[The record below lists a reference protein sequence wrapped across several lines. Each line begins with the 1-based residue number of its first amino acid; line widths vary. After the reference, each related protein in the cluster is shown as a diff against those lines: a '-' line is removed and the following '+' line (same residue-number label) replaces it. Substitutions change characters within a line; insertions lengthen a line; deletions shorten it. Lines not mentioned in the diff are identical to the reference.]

1 MANNKVK
8 RSKADHL
15 FYIIDYIL
23 LALLSVVILVPIINV
38 IAQSVSSPNMVVGG
52 RVFLLPKEFSVQA
65 YRSLLKNSAIVTGYL
80 NTLIYMVSG
89 TLINL
94 VMTVICAYPL
104 ARREL
109 VGRNAV
115 MAIFTFTMLFN
126 GGMIPNYMLMKDLH
140 LLDTRWVMIIPGAIS
155 VWNMIMARTFFQTS
169 IPSTLYESAN
179 LDGAGDFRVLWSIVL
194 PLSKPIIAVLSLFY
208 AVGHWNSYF
217 NAMLY
222 LKSTKLFNIQLVLR
236 NALND
241 IGTMMDTTGNVTEQ
255 LNAIAAQ
262 EVSKYAMIVITM
274 IPVLIIYP
282 FVQKFFVKGVM
293 IGSIKG

>member
-1 MANNKVK
+1 MADK
-8 RSKADHL
+8 L
-15 FYIIDYIL
+15 FYVVDYFL
-23 LALLSVVILVPIINV
+23 LALLSIIILIPIINV
-38 IAQSVSSPNMVVGG
+38 ISQSLSSPNMVVGG

-80 NTLIYMVSG
+80 NTLFYMVAG
-89 TLINL
+89 TIINL
-94 VMTVICAYPL
+94 TMTIICAYPL
-104 ARREL
+104 ARKEL

-126 GGMIPNYMLMKDLH
+126 GGMIPNYMLMKSLH

-155 VWNMIMARTFFQTS
+155 VWNMIMARTFFQSS
-169 IPSTLYESAN
+169 IPTELYESAN

-222 LKSTKLFNIQLVLR
+222 LKSTKLYNIQLVLR
-236 NALND
+236 NALMD
-241 IGTMMDTTGNVTEQ
+241 IGSMMETTGNVTEQ
-255 LNAIAAQ
+255 LNAIAVQ

-274 IPVLIIYP
+274 IPVLLIYP